1 MATQTPASTAKT
13 APHRLPAPA
22 LFVGPPSRNASNLS
36 LPRPG
41 PSRPT
46 TSHAPESY
54 LARPARPSASP
65 PSSPTQA
72 TGSILDLT
80 RSTSNV
86 PLRARPSKSSI
97 EAQWSDLQR
106 TLNEVETAAPGSG
119 VGIGG
124 WTGGATV
131 FGAGHSKALQELR
144 DAQIR
149 LAEAWGPTAGHDSSE
164 HEDSSDS
171 KAKNGKTKNN
181 PKDKTKGKD
190 TKGERKVS
198 GKSNDEMAAGSSDAD
213 SERGVN
219 ARPQRDGEEDL
230 KNAAERREKNEE
242 YFLKVKAGVQDVVA
256 KLDEVSKAMRKVEG
270 EGREIWEES
279 SMESRENQS
288 QRGVAA

>member
-1 MATQTPASTAKT
+1 S
-13 APHRLPAPA
+13 HRLPAPA
-22 LFVGPPSRNASNLS
+22 LFVGPPSRNASNVS
-36 LPRPG
+36 LARPG
-41 PSRPT
+41 PSRPN
-46 TSHAPESY
+46 TSHAPDSP
-54 LARPARPSASP
+54 LTRPARPSVSP
-65 PSSPTQA
+65 PGSPKQA

-80 RSTSNV
+80 RTTSNI
-86 PLRARPSKSSI
+86 PLRPRPSKSSI

-131 FGAGHSKALQELR
+131 FGAGHGKALQELR

-149 LAEAWGPTAGHDSSE
+149 LAEAWGPTAGR
-164 HEDSSDS
+164 EDDEQ
-171 KAKNGKTKNN
+171 ADDETAKTKAR
-181 PKDKTKGKD
+181 KDKKGGKD
-190 TKGERKVS
+190 AKGERNVS
-198 GKSNDEMAAGSSDAD
+198 GKSTEESAAGLSDTD
-213 SERGVN
+213 SERGVK

-270 EGREIWEES
+270 EGREIWDDS
-279 SMESRENQS
+279 
-288 QRGVAA
+288 